1 MTIGLLQEPAP
12 ETRVSLLPEH
22 IGFLLKKGFKVLVQT
37 DAGKRA
43 YAINEAYQAVGAK
56 VLSRHEVVSQSD
68 IILNMHAQLIR
79 DWKDKIFI
87 GQYQPNNR
95 IADMQKLA
103 AQNCTVFSL
112 DLVPH
117 TIRSQAVDVRINQGK
132 LAGYK
137 AVLMAAQMLPRF
149 FPLFSTIEREIKPAT
164 VLIIG
169 AGVVGLQAVTTA
181 KKLGAMVQVYDNR
194 LAVKDEV
201 QRLGAKFLP
210 SALHQ
215 GPMMPPG
222 SFNSQTETELQ
233 LIRDEIMEAIV
244 GADVVI
250 TSASV
255 QGQKAPVLITKAM
268 IHEMKPGSVI
278 MDLTAESGGNT
289 EVTEK
294 NVTVTYHFVT
304 VVGETNLPAST
315 PIDASRLYGDNIL
328 NFLGLITQPNGTI
341 HLNFSDD
348 LVSSACVCH
357 GGKIVHPALESLMVE
372 V

>member
-22 IGFLLKKGFKVLVQT
+22 IGFLLKKGFKVLVQS

-43 YAINEAYQAVGAK
+43 YAINEAYQQKGAK

-68 IILNMHAQLIR
+68 IILNMHAQQIR

-87 GQYQPNNR
+87 GQYQPVSR
-95 IADMQKLA
+95 AADMQKLA

-149 FPLFSTIEREIKPAT
+149 FPLFSTIEREIKPAS

-169 AGVVGLQAVTTA
+169 AGVVGIQAINTA
-181 KKLGAMVQVYDNR
+181 KKLGATVQVFDTR
-194 LAVKDEV
+194 AAVKDEV
-201 QRLGAKFLP
+201 QRLGAKLIP
-210 SALHQ
+210 SSFHQ
-215 GPMMPPG
+215 GPMMMPG
-222 SFNSQTETELQ
+222 SFPNRSNDDLQILRSELA
-233 LIRDEIMEAIV
+233 EAV
-244 GADVVI
+244 AAADVVV
-250 TSASV
+250 TSASIP
-255 QGQKAPVLITKAM
+255 GQKAPVLINKAM

-294 NVTVTYHFVT
+294 NVTVSYHFVT

-315 PIDASRLYGDNIL
+315 PVDASRLYGDNIL
-328 NFLGLITQPNGTI
+328 NFLGLITEPNGTI
-341 HLNFSDD
+341 QLNFSDD
-348 LVSSACVCH
+348 LVNSACVCH
-357 GGKIVHPALESLMVE
+357 AGKIMHPALEALMVE
-372 V
+372 A